1 VQINLKLTE
10 PQETFA
16 FCPEPHPAM
25 VAGLG
30 AGKTEAGIVRLL
42 LKMFQN
48 PGINTAY
55 YLPTY
60 DLIKLRA
67 MPGMEETLSRIGI
80 SSTAN
85 RSDYMIH
92 VHGFGSCIF
101 RSYDRPERIVS
112 YEVAHSIVDE
122 LDTLPREKAAYVW
135 RKVSERNRQQCGEAN
150 TIGNVT
156 TPDQGINGFT
166 YQKWE
171 KQKQPGYVTVKAPTA
186 SNPFLPAGYIQQIRD
201 NYDPIL
207 ADLYLMGEYV
217 SLTQNKV
224 YHFFNR
230 HKHHT
235 TRTIQPGDK
244 LYIGLDFNIGGTCAT
259 VFVIEN
265 NNPIAVDEF
274 VSHDTQDFVNNLAK
288 RYKGHKLTIYPDASG
303 KSERTN
309 ASLSDI
315 AIIQQAGYTVDAAN
329 VNPPVRDRINAMNA
343 IFSHDKM
350 LINTDKCNNFVEALE
365 MQGYDKHNEPEKFN
379 IHPAIDDWNDSA
391 GYFVH
396 RKFPIN
402 RPLLTTGIRTA
413 R

>member
-1 VQINLKLTE
+1 VEINLKLTE

-48 PGINTAY
+48 PGINTAF

-85 RSDYMIH
+85 RSDYMINI
-92 VHGFGSCIF
+92 HGFGSCIF

-112 YEVAHSIVDE
+112 YQVAHSIVDE

-135 RKVSERNRQQCGEAN
+135 RKVSERNRQQCGESN

-171 KQKQPGYVTVKAPTA
+171 KQKQPGYVTIKAPTA

-207 ADLYLMGEYV
+207 ADLYLQGEYV

-224 YHFFNR
+224 YHFFSR
-230 HKHHT
+230 KEHHT
-235 TRTIQPGDK
+235 ARQLKEGERI
-244 LYIGLDFNIGGTCAT
+244 YIGLDFNIGGTCAT

-274 VSHDTQDFVNNLAK
+274 VSHDTQDFINQLGK
-288 RYKGHKLTIYPDASG
+288 RYKDHRLTVYPDASG
-303 KSERTN
+303 KASRTN
-309 ASLSDI
+309 ASQSDI
-315 AIIQQAGYTVDAAN
+315 AMIRQAGYTVDAPNAN
-329 VNPPVRDRINAMNA
+329 PAVRDRINAVNA
-343 IFSHDKM
+343 LLAHGRLKV
-350 LINTDKCNNFVEALE
+350 NTDKCPELTEAFE
-365 MQGYDKHNEPEKFN
+365 MQGYDKNGEPEKFN
-379 IHPAIDDWNDSA
+379 EHPSIDDRTDSC
-391 GYFVH
+391 GYFVA
-396 RKFPIN
+396 RKYPIN
-402 RPLLTTGIRTA
+402 RPVLVPGIRSA
-413 R
+413 M